1 MRPAWSILFFTTL
14 AGLGQGLF
22 LGLLGVETFAPP
34 IWHPATLAGVAWGA
48 LALLGAGLVASVFHL
63 GHPER
68 AWRAASQWRT
78 SWLSREVIV
87 LPSLMAAVGAHALA
101 LTLVAQ
107 AGLQPWLVFAVGLSS
122 SLGIVLC
129 AALWWCTGMIY
140 GCLRMIQDWA
150 TPLTPLAFAAI
161 GLANGLALATAW
173 FACALPRIRAQSGP
187 GDLPGYD
194 FAPDLGVFD
203 SAHATVTTLA
213 FAALAMTLAAAAIK
227 GAWWW
232 RRRGLV
238 LKSTLQTAL
247 AIDRPGIR
255 QMSMGM
261 TGGSYNTREFF
272 HGRGA
277 PTLNLLVLAMVGF
290 GAVLPAVALLA
301 LALPAA
307 YPPEATAWM
316 LCAVVALQAGGVLC
330 ERWLF
335 FAWARHPQNLYY
347 QKVG

>member
-1 MRPAWSILFFTTL
+1 MRPAWSILLFTTL

-22 LGLLGVETFAPP
+22 LGLLGVETFAAPG
-34 IWHPATLAGVAWGA
+34 WHAGTLAGVAWGA

-87 LPSLMAAVGAHALA
+87 LPALMLAVGAHALA
-101 LTLVAQ
+101 LTLVAS
-107 AGLQPWLVFAVGLSS
+107 AGVQPWLVVAVGASAS
-122 SLGIVLC
+122 AGIVLC

-140 GCLRMIQDWA
+140 GCLRMIEDWA
-150 TPLTPLAFAAI
+150 TPLTPLSFAGI
-161 GLANGLALATAW
+161 GLANGLVLATAW
-173 FACALPRIRAQSGP
+173 FACALPRIRAQGAP

-203 SAHATVTTLA
+203 DAHATVTALA
-213 FAALAMTLAAAAIK
+213 FAALAALLVAAAIK
-227 GAWWW
+227 GAWW
-232 RRRGLV
+232 RRRRALV

-247 AIDRPGIR
+247 AIDRPKIR

-277 PTLNLLVLAMVGF
+277 STLDLLVLAMIAF
-290 GAVLPAVALLA
+290 GVAL
-301 LALPAA
+301 PSA
-307 YPPEATAWM
+307 YPSQAAAWL
-316 LCAVVALQAGGVLC
+316 LCAIAVLQAGGVLC

-347 QKVG
+347 QKVA

>member
-1 MRPAWSILFFTTL
+1 MRAAWSILFFTTL

-22 LGLLGVETFAPP
+22 LGLLGVEVFAPP
-34 IWHPATLAGVAWGA
+34 TWHAGTLAGIAWGA

-87 LPSLMAAVGAHALA
+87 LPCLMAAVGAHALA
-101 LTLVAQ
+101 LTLVAH
-107 AGLQPWLVFAVGLSS
+107 AGAPPWLVFAVGLSAT
-122 SLGIVLC
+122 LGVIAC

-173 FACALPRIRAQSGP
+173 FACALPRIRAQAEP

-194 FAPDLGVFD
+194 FAPDLAVFD
-203 SAHATVTTLA
+203 DAHATVTVLA
-213 FAALAMTLAAAAIK
+213 FAAVAATLAAVAIK
-227 GAWWW
+227 GAWW
-232 RRRGLV
+232 RRRRTLV

-247 AIDRPGIR
+247 AIDRPNIR

-272 HGRGA
+272 HGRG
-277 PTLNLLVLAMVGF
+277 PTTMS
-290 GAVLPAVALLA
+290 VLPVAMIALGALLPLAALLA
-301 LALPAA
+301 IALPAA
-307 YPPEATAWM
+307 YPAEATGWA
-316 LCAVVALQAGGVLC
+316 LVAVVVLQVAGVLC

>member
-14 AGLGQGLF
+14 AGLAQGLF
-22 LGLLGVETFAPP
+22 LGLLGIEVFAPP
-34 IWHPATLAGVAWGA
+34 VWHAGTLAGVAWGV
-48 LALLGAGLVASVFHL
+48 LALLAAGLVASVFHL
-63 GHPER
+63 GRPER

-87 LPSLMAAVGAHALA
+87 LPALMAAVGAHALA

-107 AGLQPWLVFAVGLSS
+107 LGARPWLVLAVGLSAA
-122 SLGIVLC
+122 LGVVLC

-140 GCLRMIQDWA
+140 GCLRMVQDWA
-150 TPLTPLAFAAI
+150 TPLTPLSFAGI
-161 GLANGLALATAW
+161 GAAHGLALASAW

-203 SAHATVTTLA
+203 DAHAGVR
-213 FAALAMTLAAAAIK
+213 ALALAAVAATLVAVALK
-227 GAWWW
+227 AAWW
-232 RRRGLV
+232 RRRRALV
-238 LKSTLQTAL
+238 PKSTLQTAL
-247 AIDRPGIR
+247 AIDRPDIR

-272 HGRGA
+272 HGRGPA
-277 PTLNLLVLAMVGF
+277 TFDVLVLAMIAL
-290 GAVLPAVALLA
+290 GAVLPVAGLLA

-307 YPPEATAWM
+307 YPPVATGWA
-316 LCAVVALQAGGVLC
+316 LLAVVLLQTAGVLC

-347 QKVG
+347 QKVA